1 MTAGDLASC
10 WIVGGPR
17 RQARQRAASSA
28 RSASAAARSLKC
40 AKASAAARSLKC
52 AKRKR
57 GSAQPQVREAQ
68 ARQRAASSDRPAL
81 QFPRSNGSRN
91 ALKIG
96 PNRQFF
102 PTCIEQS
109 QNPLIHADADFHHQV
124 TTRRQKSLSL
134 GDQTPIHLQFII
146 RRK

>member
-17 RQARQRAASSA
+17 RRARQRAASSA
-28 RSASAAARSLKC
+28 RSASAAARSLK
-40 AKASAAARSLKC
+40 R

-57 GSAQPQVREAQ
+57 GSAQPQAREAQ